1 MEPAAKTKN
10 PPTRHNDMA
19 GNRHD
24 TRPPQPPQRHDAGPA
39 APSAAPSAAP
49 DGNMDD
55 VAQACRRG
63 LSLLSDL
70 AAEAVAARPAVVG
83 GPVERARA
91 RLRRLTAV
99 GDALESLPAAAESL
113 AALLELCETVGMS
126 GAMLVSASGAV
137 SGRECVVPVPVPVS
151 VREASLRRRKTRAD
165 GILVTSTRPERERE
179 KVVAAVSDAVAEL
192 RAVVG
197 AFSGVEFMPL
207 STAVTIQSLLGRLS
221 ELATAMGHLAGG
233 AAVLLSPSTPHPRTT
248 DGYIPRAPSSSL
260 AALAL
265 QVQHVHHPFQALGA
279 PPPTT
284 CRSAPDS
291 ALSVGTLRLWTD
303 CKAVTLA
310 GGCCGGYRS
319 TALLL
324 AAALLLNHAR
334 RVLLPWLGA
343 YVHAHPVESLRVA
356 RSRPDLLVEETL
368 AATDGAAVA
377 FMYCQRAAFD
387 AAGAFL
393 MARYRRTGAS
403 AAAAASNNNN
413 NNN

>member
-1 MEPAAKTKN
+1 
-10 PPTRHNDMA
+10 MA

-233 AAVLLSPSTPHPRTT
+233 AAVVSTHPPQTRQKSCGTADISPFRWHFALAIETAKQLLSPSTPHPRTT

-368 AATDGAAVA
+368 AATDGAA
-377 FMYCQRAAFD
+377 
-387 AAGAFL
+387 
-393 MARYRRTGAS
+393 
-403 AAAAASNNNN
+403 
-413 NNN
+413 